1 MAGVGQVFLRAEH
14 WECMFHFVTNFKK
27 RYHGKVLD
35 DHLWIAAY
43 SWNLY
48 LFEKNWVAMERE
60 KPAATNYIMNCH
72 KKL

>member
-48 LFEKNWVAMERE
+48 LFEKKLGCHGER
-60 KPAATNYIMNCH
+60 KACCN
-72 KKL
+72 